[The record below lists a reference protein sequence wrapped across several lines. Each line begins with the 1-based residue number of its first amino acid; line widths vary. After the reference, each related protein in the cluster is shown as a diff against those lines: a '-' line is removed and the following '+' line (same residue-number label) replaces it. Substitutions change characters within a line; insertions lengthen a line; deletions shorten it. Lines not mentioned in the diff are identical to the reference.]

1 MIKKIYLLVF
11 LLFSIMKISAQ
22 TYCTPTLTSPGV
34 TGDYVNNFTFATI
47 SNLNSGDNPVD
58 YQLYT
63 QTTSVIQGLTYPFTI
78 QSGSATWSQGLAIF
92 IDYND
97 DGDFADAGELA
108 FATTTTGTSAVIASG
123 NITIP
128 LTSTPGNIRMRVVS
142 KFNGVVTATESC
154 GGFAYG
160 EFED

>member
-1 MIKKIYLLVF
+1 MIKKIYVF
-11 LLFSIMKISAQ
+11 IFVLFSVIKVSAQ

-47 SNLNSGDNPVD
+47 SNLNSGDNPAD

-78 QSGSATWSQGLAIF
+78 QSGNATWNQGLAIF

-108 FATTTTGTSAVIASG
+108 FATTTTGTERRRSILWLMVHR
-123 NITIP
+123 P
-128 LTSTPGNIRMRVVS
+128 E
-142 KFNGVVTATESC
+142 GVFVGHHLLSI
-154 GGFAYG
+154 
-160 EFED
+160 DLRSQVQ